1 MWRSFSPAILI
12 LLLKSI
18 SHGEIVEF
26 PAASTNKLEI
36 ASGSSIQIN
45 LASGKG
51 NAADYVKLKL
61 KVGNSSYDCSY
72 IGLNGLYIN
81 GPASIEA
88 DPVVMVSYSNNP
100 YKKDRFGII
109 FKDLNGTGEYSYL
122 IQTNAWIEYPVG
134 ATNYSPEAIE
144 YFNWLNAGNTPLPAD
159 AFTGTNISSSGILIQ
174 YEGYSNQ
181 PYKTIIVTS
190 NSTQTLVIP
199 AGKKLISR
207 RGLGFTTTTP
217 ILANPTTSMS
227 GGLFCTVRD
236 GYPIDPSFGIQGP
249 ETLTLT
255 YAPPIVIYAPPIVI
269 LGAGGSAT
277 TTTGSASTT
286 SYQDTRST
294 FGVFAYYFTDESAE
308 PVSES
313 SVSAVANK
321 TTSTTGNYGI
331 ATKAELNTALA
342 QSRTDGINNV
352 LSNPNLWTLYTANQ
366 IQNMAMGDLV
376 LNKNTNGNFTLNYDI
391 EQSTDLLT
399 WTPYQALP
407 LPLNGL
413 PTNKAFVRI
422 KLKNSQ

>member
-1 MWRSFSPAILI
+1 MYRRFLPAILI
-12 LLLKSI
+12 LLLKTI

-45 LASGKG
+45 FASGKG
-51 NAADYVKLKL
+51 SAADYVKLKL
-61 KVGNSSYDCSY
+61 KVGSSSYDCSY

-100 YKKDRFGII
+100 YKMDRFGNIL
-109 FKDLNGTGEYSYL
+109 KDQNGTGVYSYL
-122 IQTNAWIEYPVG
+122 IQTNAWIEYPNG
-134 ATNYSPEAIE
+134 ATNYSLEALE
-144 YFNWLNAGNTPLPAD
+144 YFNWLNAGNTPLPPD
-159 AFTGTNISSSGILIQ
+159 AFTGLDIASSGILIHFET
-174 YEGYSNQ
+174 YTNQ
-181 PYKTIIVTS
+181 PFRTIIVST
-190 NSTQTLVIP
+190 NATQTLVIP
-199 AGKKLISR
+199 AGKKLIGKANQRFSR
-207 RGLGFTTTTP
+207 TL
-217 ILANPTTSMS
+217 MVD
-227 GGLFCTVRD
+227 LFCTIRD
-236 GYPIDPSFGIQGP
+236 GYPFYPNFGIQGP
-249 ETLTLT
+249 ETLTLS
-255 YAPPIVIYAPPIVI
+255 YAGPIVT

-277 TTTGSASTT
+277 TTTG
-286 SYQDTRST
+286 YQDTGST
-294 FGVFAYYFTDESAE
+294 FVVFAYYFTDESAE

-313 SVSAVANK
+313 SVSAVANNI
-321 TTSTTGNYGI
+321 TSTIGNYGI

-399 WTPYQALP
+399 WTPYQALS

-422 KLKNSQ
+422 KLKNSR